1 MICHNKDPGKS
12 CKTIICETVIQD
24 FFGGGVNTKYHDKDP
39 GNLAR
44 SYMKILT
51 HDTHD
56 YSYMSQ

>member
-1 MICHNKDPGKS
+1 MKCHDKDPGKY

-24 FFGGGVNTKYHDKDP
+24 FWGGFNTNYHDKDP

-51 HDTHD
+51 HDIHD
-56 YSYMSQ
+56 YLYMSQ